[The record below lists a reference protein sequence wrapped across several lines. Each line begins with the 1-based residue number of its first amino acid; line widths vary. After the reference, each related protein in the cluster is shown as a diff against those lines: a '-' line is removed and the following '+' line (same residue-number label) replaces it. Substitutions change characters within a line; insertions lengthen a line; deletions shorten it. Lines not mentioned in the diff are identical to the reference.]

1 MKRVIAKLRK
11 KKRIA
16 KKQRLAKKK
25 KDEKSCRV

>member
-25 KDEKSCRV
+25 KDEKVH

>member
-11 KKRIA
+11 KKRIS

-25 KDEKSCRV
+25 KDEKAH

>member
-16 KKQRLAKKK
+16 KKQRLAKKI
-25 KDEKSCRV
+25 KDEKAH

>member
-25 KDEKSCRV
+25 KDEKAH

>member
-25 KDEKSCRV
+25 KDEKAR

>member
-25 KDEKSCRV
+25 KDEKVR